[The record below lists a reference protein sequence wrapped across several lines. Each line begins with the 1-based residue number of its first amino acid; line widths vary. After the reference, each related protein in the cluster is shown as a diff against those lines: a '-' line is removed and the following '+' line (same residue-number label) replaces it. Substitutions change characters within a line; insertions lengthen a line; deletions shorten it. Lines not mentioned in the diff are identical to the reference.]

1 MKIACIQHVNFEK
14 PGFIS
19 DWAIENRHE
28 IKIYHPYL
36 DGIFP
41 TIDDFDALIILGG
54 PMSANDEDTI
64 AWLKMEKQLI
74 WKTYTNKKKIIGI
87 CLGAQLIA
95 ASFGEKV
102 YKNKTKEIGWFD
114 VKTIYTSK
122 LPFPDTF
129 TPFHWHGETFDLP
142 QNGALLIQSEN
153 CQNQVFLIGENVLGI
168 QFHLEMGENEI
179 LAILENGGSE
189 LTNDPN
195 IQSKE
200 NILSQFELIKSNKI
214 ILNNIL
220 NSFFN

>member
-54 PMSANDEDTI
+54 PMSANDEDTF

-129 TPFHWHGETFDLP
+129 TPFHWHGETFELSKSSLFDWRKCTWHSISFG
-142 QNGALLIQSEN
+142 NG
-153 CQNQVFLIGENVLGI
+153 
-168 QFHLEMGENEI
+168 
-179 LAILENGGSE
+179 
-189 LTNDPN
+189 
-195 IQSKE
+195 
-200 NILSQFELIKSNKI
+200 
-214 ILNNIL
+214 
-220 NSFFN
+220 

>member
-1 MKIACIQHVNFEK
+1 MRIACIQHINFEK
-14 PGFIS
+14 PGFIVT
-19 DWAIENRHE
+19 WAIENLHE
-28 IKIYHPYL
+28 IENFHPYL
-36 DGIFP
+36 GAYYP
-41 TIDDFDALIILGG
+41 TIEDFDALIILGG
-54 PMSANDEDTI
+54 PMSANDENEFP
-64 AWLKMEKQLI
+64 WLILEKQLI
-74 WKTYTNKKKIIGI
+74 WEAYANKKKILGI

-102 YKNKTKEIGWFD
+102 YKNISKEIGWFD
-114 VKTIYTSK
+114 VKTIYASK

-142 QNGALLIQSEN
+142 QNAALLIQSEN
-153 CQNQVFLIGENVLGI
+153 CKNQVFLIGETVLGI

-179 LAILENGGSE
+179 LAILENGSTE
-189 LTNDPN
+189 LTNEPN

-214 ILNNIL
+214 ILYNIL

>member
-1 MKIACIQHVNFEK
+1 M
-14 PGFIS
+14 
-19 DWAIENRHE
+19 
-28 IKIYHPYL
+28 

-168 QFHLEMGENEI
+168 QFHLEMGENGI
-179 LAILENGGSE
+179 LSILENGSAE
-189 LTNDPN
+189 LTNEPI
-195 IQSKE
+195 IQTKE
-200 NILSQFELIKSNKI
+200 KILSKFEFIKSNKT
-214 ILNNIL
+214 ILYNIL